1 MSAPPVLTEL
11 KLSED
16 MKQAVNTAFERL
28 KPVVISY
35 VDENHA
41 PQLSF
46 RGSTQAYSDTAP
58 ARSGSGTRTVE
69 YSMRSAAIRRWPSST
84 AASSRRL
91 AISMIFRGKARI
103 DTSEA
108 ARRRMYESARASV

>member
-46 RGSTQAYSDTAP
+46 RGSTQAYSDTA
-58 ARSGSGTRTVE
+58 
-69 YSMRSAAIRRWPSST
+69 
-84 AASSRRL
+84 L
-91 AISMIFRGKARI
+91 AIWVRNPDGRILDAVRSNPAVALIYGSFAPTARDFMIFRGKARI

-108 ARRRMYESARASV
+108 ARQPRVRERASV